1 LSSSP
6 VFDRSSITASTGP
19 IPSAHPPQYPQLTHD
34 DRWTLMEAFIREKG
48 LTKHHIESFNKFIEK
63 LLAEIIKEDAIIET
77 SIPGFKIVITSFRIG
92 EPQVKEVDGSINRSI
107 TPMECRYRDLTYAAP
122 LYITLVPYENG
133 IPGNPVEVMIGE
145 IPIMIKSSR
154 DPTSRMSR
162 EELIA
167 IGEDPR
173 DPGGYFII
181 DGSERVIVIQ
191 EDIAPNRIVV
201 DYGQE
206 SLNITHTAKVVSAT
220 AGYRVPVL
228 LDRHKDGTLH
238 VSFPS
243 VPGKIPF
250 VVLMRALGLE
260 RDIDIAYAVSPDPEI
275 QKELFV
281 SFVQASA
288 IATVE
293 DALDYIG
300 SRLAVGQSRESRIER
315 AKYTLD
321 KYLLPHLGTR
331 PEDRIKKAL
340 FLGQMACKLL
350 ELVLGRRPPD
360 DKDHY
365 ANKRVKLAGEML
377 AILFR
382 VAFKSFIRD
391 FRYQLERAKV
401 RERRISLSLFV
412 RSDIITE
419 RIRHALATGTWVGG
433 RTGVSQILDRTN
445 WMAML
450 SHMRRVISPLSRS
463 QPHFEA
469 RDLHG
474 TQWGRLCPFETPE
487 GPNCGLVKNL
497 ALCATISVGVDEKE
511 VERKL
516 YELGVIPIL
525 EVFEKLRSGELTYE
539 DMRGWAKVFL
549 NGTIIGYHPNG
560 DELVKMIRKLRREGK
575 IHYEVNVA
583 HYKTKYINEIYVNCD
598 AGRIIRP
605 LLVVEDGKLRI
616 TKEDVE
622 CLRRGKCTFEDL
634 VKRGVIEYLD
644 AEEEEDALIAMHPH
658 EITPETTHVEIW
670 PHAILGAGASIIP
683 YAEHNQ
689 SPRNTYEAAMV
700 KQALGFYA
708 ANFALRTDSRA
719 HLLHYPQ
726 KPLVQTRTLDI
737 LGFNDRPAGQNMVVA
752 VMSFTGYN
760 MEDALIINKS
770 AVDRGL
776 ARSTFF
782 RTYETEERKYAGG
795 QEDRIEIPDPKVLG
809 YRGKDAYA
817 KLDKDGIVKVE
828 VEVKG
833 GDVLIGKTSPPRFV
847 EEYRGYGILAQR
859 RKDTSVTVRHGEK
872 GYVDTV
878 IITTTAEGHKLVKV
892 KVRDLRIPEIG
903 DKFASR
909 HGQKGVIGALIPQ
922 YDMPYTVDGITPDL
936 IINPHALPSRMTLGQ
951 LMESIA
957 GKVAAL
963 RGKFVDGTPFFEED
977 LGELKKQLLT
987 FGYPMDGTE
996 PMYDGRTG
1004 ELVGN
1009 PIFIGIVYYQKLH
1022 HMVADKMH
1030 ARARGP
1036 VQLLTRQ
1043 PTEGRAREGG
1053 LRFGE
1058 MERDTL
1064 IGHGAAALLRER
1076 MLESSDKTV
1085 IYVCELCGFIGWH
1098 NRRKDVY
1105 ECPIHG
1111 DKGVLH
1117 PVVVPYAFK
1126 LLLQE
1131 FMSMG
1136 IKPRLILAD
1145 KFELFTK
1152 GKKELKERRFL

>member
-1 LSSSP
+1 MSTS
-6 VFDRSSITASTGP
+6 TAIEKEKIKAGLGP
-19 IPSAHPPQYPQLTHD
+19 LPTTHPKEYKGLTHE
-34 DRWTLMEAFIREKG
+34 DRWTLMEAFIRERG
-48 LTKHHIESFNKFIEK
+48 LTKHHIDSYNKFITKTIIDIVKEE
-63 LLAEIIKEDAIIET
+63 AVIEIGSNFRVIIKD
-77 SIPGFKIVITSFRIG
+77 VRIG
-92 EPQVKEVDGSINRSI
+92 DPQVREVDGSINKSI
-107 TPMECRYRDLTYAAP
+107 TPMECRHRDLTYAAP
-122 LYITLVPYENG
+122 IYVTFLPYEG
-133 IPGNPVEVMIGE
+133 DIPGNPVEVVLGE
-145 IPIMIKSSR
+145 IPIMIKSVK
-154 DPTSRMSR
+154 DPLSRMSP
-162 EELIA
+162 EELIK
-167 IGEDPR
+167 IGEDPK

-181 DGSERVIVIQ
+181 DGSERIIVIQ
-191 EDIAPNRIVV
+191 EDIAPNRVIV

-206 SLNITHTAKVVSAT
+206 GLNITHTAKVVSAT
-220 AGYRVPVL
+220 AGYRVSVI

-238 VSFPS
+238 VSFPT

-250 VVLMRALGLE
+250 IVLMRALGLE
-260 RDIDIAYAVSPDPEI
+260 RDIDIALAVSPDPEI
-275 QKELFV
+275 QKELFP
-281 SFVQASA
+281 SFVQAAA

-300 SRLAVGQSRESRIER
+300 SRTAIGQSREGRIER
-315 AKYTLD
+315 AKLILD
-321 KYLLPHLGTR
+321 KYLLPHLGTS

-340 FLGQMACKLL
+340 FLGQMAAKLI
-350 ELVLGRRPPD
+350 ELVLGRRGPD

-377 AILFR
+377 AAQFR
-382 VAFKSFIRD
+382 AAFRAFLKD
-391 FRYQLERAKV
+391 FRYQLEKARV
-401 RERRISLSLFV
+401 RERKVNIAHYV

-419 RIRHALATGTWVGG
+419 RIRHAMATGVWIGG

-445 WMAML
+445 WMSML
-450 SHMRRVISPLSRS
+450 SHMRRVVSPLSRS
-463 QPHFEA
+463 QPHYEA

-487 GPNCGLVKNL
+487 GANCGLVKNL
-497 ALCATISVGVDEKE
+497 ALSATISVGVDEKL
-511 VERKL
+511 VENIL
-516 YELGVIPIL
+516 YELGVIPL
-525 EVFEKLRSGELTYE
+525 LKVYNDLREGKLTFEDIKN
-539 DMRGWAKVFL
+539 WAKVFL
-549 NGTIIGYHPNG
+549 NGTLIGYHPNG
-560 DELVKMIRKLRREGK
+560 EELVQKFRKLRREGR
-575 IHYEVNVA
+575 IHYEVNIA
-583 HYKTKYINEIYVNCD
+583 HYRTKYINEVYVNCD

-605 LLVVEDGKLRI
+605 LLVVENGKLKI

-622 CLRRGKCTFEDL
+622 RLRRGEYTFEDL
-634 VKRGVIEYLD
+634 VKKGVIEYLD
-644 AEEEEDALIAMHPH
+644 AEEEENALIALNPQ
-658 EITPETTHVEIW
+658 EINEKTTHVEIW
-670 PHAILGAGASIIP
+670 PQAILGVAAATIP

-689 SPRNTYEAAMV
+689 SPRNTYQSAMV
-700 KQALGFYA
+700 KQALGLYA
-708 ANFALRTDSRA
+708 ANFLLRVDSRA

-726 KPLVQTRTLDI
+726 VPLVQTKPLGI
-737 LGFNDRPAGQNMVVA
+737 LGYNSRPAGQNMIVA
-752 VMSFTGYN
+752 VMSYTGYN
-760 MEDALIINKS
+760 MEDAVIMNLS
-770 AVDRGL
+770 SVERGL

-795 QEDRIEIPDPKVLG
+795 QEDKIEIPDPKVLG

-817 KLDKDGIVKVE
+817 KLDSDGIAKIEAFVRGGE
-828 VEVKG
+828 VI
-833 GDVLIGKTSPPRFV
+833 IGKTSPPRFV
-847 EEYRGYGILAQR
+847 EEYKGYGVLAQR
-859 RKDTSVTVRHGEK
+859 RKDASVTVRHGEF
-872 GYVDTV
+872 GWVDTV
-878 IITTTAEGHKLVKV
+878 IITTNIEGNRLIKV
-892 KVRDLRIPEIG
+892 KIRDLRIPEIG

-909 HGQKGVIGALIPQ
+909 HGQKGVIGMLIPA

-977 LGELKKQLLT
+977 IDELKRQLLL
-987 FGYPMDGTE
+987 FGYPLDGTE

-1004 ELVGN
+1004 ELIGN

-1064 IGHGAAALLRER
+1064 VGHGAAALLRER
-1076 MLESSDKTV
+1076 MLESSDRTI
-1085 IYVCELCGFIGWH
+1085 IYVCELCGFIGWY
-1098 NRRKDVY
+1098 NRKRDRY

-1117 PVVVPYAFK
+1117 PVMVPYAFK
-1126 LLLQE
+1126 LLIQE
-1131 FMSMG
+1131 MMSLG
-1136 IKPRLILAD
+1136 IKPRLIIGD
-1145 KFELFTK
+1145 KF
-1152 GKKELKERRFL
+1152 KEYTLKM

>member
-1 LSSSP
+1 MSSVS
-6 VFDRSSITASTGP
+6 VIDKKSVHASLGP
-19 IPSAHPPQYPQLTHD
+19 LPRAHPESVPELPNE
-34 DRWTLMEAFIREKG
+34 DRWILMEAFIRERG
-48 LTKHHIESFNKFIEK
+48 LTRHHIDSYNKFITK
-63 LLAEIIKEDAIIET
+63 VIGEIIKEESVIET
-77 SIPGFKIVITSFRIG
+77 SIPGFKVVIKGFRIG
-92 EPQVKEVDGSINRSI
+92 DPQVKEVDGSINRSI
-107 TPMECRYRDLTYAAP
+107 TPMECRHRDLTYAAP
-122 LYITLVPYENG
+122 IYITLVPYESD

-145 IPIMIKSSR
+145 IPIMIKSVK
-154 DPTSRMSR
+154 DPLSRMSP

-167 IGEDPR
+167 IGEDPK

-191 EDIAPNRIVV
+191 EDLAPNRVIV

-206 SLNITHTAKVVSAT
+206 GLNITHTAKVVSAT
-220 AGYRVPVL
+220 AGYRVPVI

-238 VSFPS
+238 VSFPAI
-243 VPGKIPF
+243 PGKIPF

-260 RDIDIAYAVSPDPEI
+260 RDLDIALAVSPDPEI
-275 QKELFV
+275 QKELFP
-281 SFVQASA
+281 SFIQASE

-300 SRLAVGQSRESRIER
+300 SRVAIGQARESRIER
-315 AKYTLD
+315 AKYILD
-321 KYLLPHLGTR
+321 KYFLPHLGTSS
-331 PEDRIKKAL
+331 EDRIKKAL
-340 FLGQMACKLL
+340 FLGQMANKLL

-382 VAFKSFIRD
+382 VAFRTFLRD
-391 FRYQLERAKV
+391 FRYQIERAKV
-401 RERRISLSLFV
+401 KERKLSLTLYV
-412 RSDIITE
+412 RSDIVTE
-419 RIRHALATGTWVGG
+419 RIRHAMATGTWVGG

-445 WMAML
+445 WMSML
-450 SHMRRVISPLSRS
+450 SHMRRVVSPLSRS

-497 ALCATISVGVDEKE
+497 ALSATISVGVDEKE
-511 VERKL
+511 VEKIL
-516 YELGVIPIL
+516 YNLGVVPIL
-525 EVFEKLRSGELTYE
+525 KIFNDLREGRISFEELRS
-539 DMRGWAKVFL
+539 WAKVFL
-549 NGTIIGYHPNG
+549 NGTIIGYHPDG
-560 DELVKMIRKLRREGK
+560 DQLVKELRRLRREGK
-575 IHYEVNVA
+575 IHYEVSIA
-583 HYKTKYINEIYVNCD
+583 HYKTQYINEVYINCD

-605 LLVVEDGKLRI
+605 LLIVENGKLKI
-616 TKEDVE
+616 TRDDVE
-622 CLRRGKCTFEDL
+622 RLRRGEIKFEDL
-634 VKRGVIEYLD
+634 VKKGVIEYLD
-644 AEEEEDALIAMHPH
+644 AEEEENALIALNPS
-658 EITPETTHVEIW
+658 EITPATTHVEIW
-670 PHAILGAGASIIP
+670 PQAILGAAASTIP

-689 SPRNTYEAAMV
+689 SPRNTYQSAMV

-708 ANFALRTDSRA
+708 ANFMLRFDSRA

-726 KPLVQTRTLDI
+726 VPLVQTRPLSI
-737 LGFNDRPAGQNMVVA
+737 LGYNDRPAGQNMVVA
-752 VMSFTGYN
+752 VMSYTGYN
-760 MEDALIINKS
+760 MEDAVIMNKS
-770 AVDRGL
+770 SVDRGL

-782 RTYETEERKYAGG
+782 RTYSAEEVKYAGG
-795 QEDRIEIPDPKVLG
+795 QEDRIEIPDAKVLG

-817 KLDKDGIVKVE
+817 KLDSDGIVRVE
-828 VEVKG
+828 VFVKG
-833 GDVLIGKTSPPRFV
+833 GEVLIGKTSPPRFV

-859 RKDTSVTVRHGEK
+859 RKDTSVTMRHGES
-872 GYVDTV
+872 GWVDMV
-878 IITTTAEGHKLVKV
+878 VLTTTAEGHKLVKV
-892 KVRDLRIPEIG
+892 RVRDLRIPEIG

-922 YDMPYTVDGITPDL
+922 YDMPYTAEGITPDL

-963 RGKFVDGTPFFEED
+963 RGKFIDGTPFFEESID
-977 LGELKKQLLT
+977 ALKKQLLL
-987 FGYPMDGTE
+987 FGYPLDGTE
-996 PMYDGRTG
+996 PVYDGRTG
-1004 ELVGN
+1004 ELIGN

-1064 IGHGAAALLRER
+1064 IGHGASALLRER

-1085 IYVCELCGFIGWH
+1085 IYVCELCGFIGWF
-1098 NRRKDVY
+1098 NRRKNTY

-1111 DKGVLH
+1111 DRGVLH

-1126 LLLQE
+1126 LLIQE
-1131 FMSMG
+1131 MMSMG
-1136 IKPRLILAD
+1136 VKPRLVLVD
-1145 KFELFTK
+1145 KFKALTE
-1152 GKKELKERRFL
+1152 GKK

>member
-1 LSSSP
+1 VSS
-6 VFDRSSITASTGP
+6 VAVVNKRNVHASLGP
-19 IPSAHPPQYPQLTHD
+19 FPKAHPESVPELSNEE
-34 DRWTLMEAFIREKG
+34 RWILMEAFIRERG
-48 LTKHHIESFNKFIEK
+48 LTRHHIDSYNRFITK
-63 LLAEIIKEDAIIET
+63 VIGDIIKEESVIET
-77 SIPGFKIVITSFRIG
+77 SIPGFKIVIKGFRIG
-92 EPQVKEVDGSINRSI
+92 DPQVKEVDGSINRNI
-107 TPMECRYRDLTYAAP
+107 TPMECRHRDLTYAAP
-122 LYITLVPYENG
+122 IYITLVPYEND

-145 IPIMIKSSR
+145 IPIMIKSVK
-154 DPTSRMSR
+154 DPLSRMTP

-167 IGEDPR
+167 IGEDPK

-191 EDIAPNRIVV
+191 EDLAPNRVIV

-206 SLNITHTAKVVSAT
+206 GLNITHTAKVVSAT
-220 AGYRVPVL
+220 AGYRVPVI

-238 VSFPS
+238 VSFPA

-260 RDIDIAYAVSPDPEI
+260 RDLDIALAVSPDPEI
-275 QKELFV
+275 QKELFP
-281 SFVQASA
+281 SFIQSSE

-300 SRLAVGQSRESRIER
+300 SRIAIGQARESRIER
-315 AKYTLD
+315 AKYILD
-321 KYLLPHLGTR
+321 KYFLPHLGTS

-340 FLGQMACKLL
+340 FLGQMANKLL

-382 VAFKSFIRD
+382 VAFRTFLRD
-391 FRYQLERAKV
+391 FRYQIERARVK
-401 RERRISLSLFV
+401 ERRLSLTLYV

-419 RIRHALATGTWVGG
+419 RIRHAMATGTWVGG

-445 WMAML
+445 WMSML
-450 SHMRRVISPLSRS
+450 SHMRRVVSPLSRS

-497 ALCATISVGVDEKE
+497 ALSATISVGTDEKE
-511 VERKL
+511 VEKVL
-516 YELGVIPIL
+516 YSLGVIPIL
-525 EVFEKLRSGELTYE
+525 KVFNDLREGRISFEE
-539 DMRGWAKVFL
+539 IKGWSKVFL

-560 DELVKMIRKLRREGK
+560 EQLVKELRKLRREGK
-575 IHYEVNVA
+575 LHYEVNVA
-583 HYKTKYINEIYVNCD
+583 HYKTQYIDEVYVNCD

-605 LLVVEDGKLRI
+605 LLVVENGKLKISR
-616 TKEDVE
+616 EDIE
-622 CLRRGKCTFEDL
+622 KLKRGEIKFEDL
-634 VKRGVIEYLD
+634 VKKGVIEYLD
-644 AEEEEDALIAMHPH
+644 AEEEENALIALNPS
-658 EITPETTHVEIW
+658 EITPSTTHVEIW
-670 PHAILGAGASIIP
+670 PHAILGAAASTIP

-689 SPRNTYEAAMV
+689 SPRNTYQSAMV

-708 ANFALRTDSRA
+708 ANFMLRFDSRA

-726 KPLVQTRTLDI
+726 LPLVQTRALSI
-737 LGFNDRPAGQNMVVA
+737 LGYNDRPAGQNMVVA
-752 VMSFTGYN
+752 VMSYTGYN
-760 MEDALIINKS
+760 MEDAVIMNKS
-770 AVDRGL
+770 SVDRGL

-782 RTYETEERKYAGG
+782 RTYSTEEVKYAGG
-795 QEDRIEIPDPKVLG
+795 QEDRIEIPDAKVLG

-817 KLDKDGIVKVE
+817 KLDSDGIVRVE
-828 VEVKG
+828 VFVKG
-833 GDVLIGKTSPPRFV
+833 GEVLIGKTSPPRFV

-859 RKDTSVTVRHGEK
+859 RKDTSVTMRHGES
-872 GYVDTV
+872 GWVDMV
-878 IITTTAEGHKLVKV
+878 MLTTTAEGHKLVKV
-892 KVRDLRIPEIG
+892 RVRDLRIPEIG

-909 HGQKGVIGALIPQ
+909 HGQKGVIGILIPQ
-922 YDMPYTVDGITPDL
+922 YDMPYTVEGITPDL

-963 RGKFVDGTPFFEED
+963 RGKFVDGTPFFEESIED
-977 LGELKKQLLT
+977 LKKQLLL
-987 FGYPMDGTE
+987 FGYPLDGTE
-996 PMYDGRTG
+996 PMYDGRNG
-1004 ELVGN
+1004 ELIGN

-1064 IGHGAAALLRER
+1064 IGHGASALLRER

-1085 IYVCELCGFIGWH
+1085 IYVCELCGFIGWF
-1098 NRRKDVY
+1098 NRRKNVY

-1131 FMSMG
+1131 MMSMG
-1136 IKPRLILAD
+1136 VKPRLILED
-1145 KFELFTK
+1145 KFKALTE
-1152 GKKELKERRFL
+1152 GKK